1 MTLTRQPRHR
11 IPSRGVVSASLVAA
25 VVASLSIGVVRE
37 LPAGAIADG
46 SAPGVL
52 VVGSGGAAVLPFAGD
67 AVGGPTATFPAP
79 TLSLVSHGEFT
90 LPGTFSFSFDAGA
103 TEPIAQSDVWW
114 AIQTLPCSGSAT
126 DCTLDAENGAQLA
139 NLGDV
144 SSDPPS
150 PQQLPY
156 LPYAS
161 APIPGDVLV
170 SGTGDVFAVHTNA
183 GNYALVDVVGKA
195 TGPAGDS
202 ITLSW
207 LTYAPTSGRFL
218 SAVADSASGTQ
229 AVAVGT
235 AGKTPT
241 AFVMDPGTGASLGSI
256 AFPTGEP
263 LAAVAADPVDPAV
276 MYVASQDALY
286 SVNLADLT
294 AQPVYTL
301 PEGSSDSFD
310 SMAVSPD
317 GSTVYLGGVGP
328 EACSRFVV
336 FRSCTALVNAVF
348 AVSTGNAPA
357 LSAWSAPAGYAG
369 AFSGAVT
376 DLTVTPN
383 GQELF
388 AANDTSFDPATA
400 ASPCSVCQG
409 AEAAFVF
416 GFSLPLPAQGTT
428 PTAVVPLPVPSQPA
442 CRSITVSPD
451 GLDVYVGAD
460 VVKSGFSVTG
470 FPVASPSSFAH
481 ISLPVEGFAPE
492 AQSEDDIAIA
502 GAPDGHSLIAA
513 MGSVVNADSG
523 AIATALDVVSLTS
536 SAASAPSMAAPA
548 APSQVLRTGWP
559 VSPEAVAITPDQSP
573 VVSFTSQAAPAG
585 TASSFNAT
593 ASTVQFGSVALY
605 SWSFG
610 DGGTSTS
617 GPTPTHVFANPGA
630 YTVVLC
636 ETDSAGIVDG
646 ATVTGTAFSVDGP
659 GQTPYWSASPCLS
672 QSITVLPASTTTATT
687 TATTAATTSSTTTTS
702 TTTTSTTTTS
712 TTTTT
717 THPATT
723 TLGTTTT
730 ASTTTPTTVPTT
742 VTTATLRTTTTA
754 RVKTKPTT
762 TTTRPPRH
770 PGKPPRH
777 PKKPVHHHK
786 KPALPPVL
794 RLNPAIGPPGTIV
807 TITGSRFPPH
817 KPVTISWS
825 LSSGLVVA
833 KTDASGNLTAILPIL
848 VPDVLGP
855 RFAVAAGYKSD
866 APFLVVPGSSQPGGE
881 DANPIFRTEGP

>member
-1 MTLTRQPRHR
+1 MTRTGLRHR
-11 IPSRGVVSASLVAA
+11 IPRRGVVRAGLVAA
-25 VVASLSIGVVRE
+25 VVASVSGVVVRE

-46 SAPGVL
+46 SAPSVL
-52 VVGSGGAAVLPFAGD
+52 LVGSEGAAVLPFAGD
-67 AVGGPTATFPAP
+67 AAGAATATFPAP
-79 TLSLVSHGEFT
+79 TLSLASHGEFT
-90 LPGTFSFSFDAGA
+90 LPGTFSFSFDTGA

-126 DCTLDAENGAQLA
+126 NCTLDAENGAQLA

-144 SSDPPS
+144 TSDPPS

-156 LPYAS
+156 LAYTA

-183 GNYALVDVVGKA
+183 GSYALVDVVGA
-195 TGPAGDS
+195 ASGAAGDS

-241 AFVMDPGTGASLGSI
+241 AFVMDPGTGAILGSI
-256 AFPTGEP
+256 AFPVGEP
-263 LAAVAADPVDPAV
+263 LAAVAADPVNAAV

-310 SMAVSPD
+310 SMAVAPD

-328 EACSRFVV
+328 ETCARSFV

-348 AVSTGNAPA
+348 AVTTGNAPA
-357 LSAWSAPAGYAG
+357 LSAWAAPAGYAG

-400 ASPCSVCQG
+400 ASPCSACEG
-409 AEAAFVF
+409 SEAAFVF
-416 GFSLPLPAQGTT
+416 GFSLPLPTQGTV
-428 PTAVVPLPVPSQPA
+428 PTAVVPLPAPSQPA
-442 CRSITVSPD
+442 GRSITVSPD

-460 VVKSGFSVTG
+460 VVKSGASVTG

-502 GAPDGHSLIAA
+502 GAPDGHSLVAA

-523 AIATALDVVSLTS
+523 AIATDLDVVSLTS

-548 APSQVLRTGWP
+548 APAQVLKTGWP

-573 VVSFTSQAAPAG
+573 VVSFSSQAEPAG
-585 TASSFNAT
+585 TASTFNAT
-593 ASTVQFGSVALY
+593 ASTVQFGFVAMY

-610 DGGTSTS
+610 DGGASTS
-617 GPTPTHVFANPGA
+617 GPTTSHVFANPGA

-636 ETDSAGIVDG
+636 ETDSAGVVDG

-687 TATTAATTSSTTTTS
+687 TATTAATTSSTTTTG
-702 TTTTSTTTTS
+702 TTTTS
-712 TTTTT
+712 TTTT

-730 ASTTTPTTVPTT
+730 ASTTTASTTTAPTTTRTTVPTT
-742 VTTATLRTTTTA
+742 VTTATLKTTTTA
-754 RVKTKPTT
+754 RVKTTT
-762 TTTRPPRH
+762 TPPPRH

-777 PKKPVHHHK
+777 PKKPGHHPK
-786 KPALPPVL
+786 KPELPPVL
-794 RLNPAIGPPGTIV
+794 RVNPAIGPPGTIV
-807 TITGSRFPPH
+807 TITGSRFPPD

-833 KTDASGNLTAILPIL
+833 KTGASGNLTAILPIL

-855 RFAVAAGYKSD
+855 RFAVAAGYKSE